1 MLSLFLALTVF
12 CIAISLIK
20 NRKDLSR
27 LKVVETILFYIL
39 FINVG
44 LSGLMAFYGHA
55 FMADKVAATIGWAPG
70 SPFQFEVAVANLAFG
85 VLGVLCIRFRDG
97 FWLATGIGYATF
109 LFGAAYGHIREI
121 ITAGNFAVNN
131 AGPILYIGDIGMPS
145 LILILLGLRWKLKT
159 SSQTDGIKTPY
170 EKYS

>member
-1 MLSLFLALTVF
+1 MLLISFLALTVL
-12 CIAISLIK
+12 CSLISIIK
-20 NRKDLSR
+20 NRNELST
-27 LKVVETILFYIL
+27 LKVVEIILFYTF

-44 LSGLMAFYGHA
+44 FSGLLAFYGHA
-55 FMADKVAATIGWAPG
+55 FLPDKVATSIGWATG

-121 ITAGNFAVNN
+121 ITAGNYAVNN
-131 AGPILYIGDIGMPS
+131 AGPILYIGDIAMPT
-145 LILILLGLRWKLKT
+145 LILSLLMAKWKLQT
-159 SSQTDGIKTPY
+159 SS
-170 EKYS
+170 

>member
-1 MLSLFLALTVF
+1 MLPFFLALTVL

-20 NRKDLSR
+20 NRKELSR

-44 LSGLMAFYGHA
+44 LSGLLAFYGHA
-55 FMADKVAATIGWAPG
+55 FMADKVAASIGWAPG

-121 ITAGNFAVNN
+121 ITAGNYAVNN
-131 AGPILYIGDIGMPS
+131 AGPILYIGDIGMPL
-145 LILILLGLRWKLKT
+145 LILILLGFRWRLKT
-159 SSQTDGIKTPY
+159 SP
-170 EKYS
+170 

>member
-1 MLSLFLALTVF
+1 MLPLFLALTVL
-12 CIAISLIK
+12 CIAISIIK
-20 NRKDLSR
+20 NRKELSR

-44 LSGLMAFYGHA
+44 LSGLLAFYGHA

-97 FWLATGIGYATF
+97 FWLATGIGYAIF
-109 LFGAAYGHIREI
+109 LSERRTATSEKSLQREI
-121 ITAGNFAVNN
+121 
-131 AGPILYIGDIGMPS
+131 MPS
-145 LILILLGLRWKLKT
+145 TMPGRYYT
-159 SSQTDGIKTPY
+159 SATSECPH
-170 EKYS
+170 

>member
-1 MLSLFLALTVF
+1 MLLVSLLALTALCCV
-12 CIAISLIK
+12 ISLIK
-20 NRKDLSR
+20 NRKELSP

-44 LSGLMAFYGHA
+44 LSGLLAFYGHA
-55 FMADKVAATIGWAPG
+55 FLADKVAASIGWAAG

-109 LFGAAYGHIREI
+109 LFGAACGHIREM
-121 ITAGNFAVNN
+121 ITAGNYAVNN
-131 AGPILYIGDIGMPS
+131 AGPILYIGDIAMPA
-145 LILILLGLRWKLKT
+145 LILILLLVRWRLK
-159 SSQTDGIKTPY
+159 SSLPFLK
-170 EKYS
+170 E